1 MFVKNGAFEVY
12 IYSSMIGLG
21 TIGRVEDADVGSM
34 LLDEG
39 VSKNKV
45 QTITFLVSV
54 CGIGMS
60 MGEDAAELRCL

>member
-12 IYSSMIGLG
+12 IYSSMIGLA
-21 TIGRVEDADVGSM
+21 TIGRVEDPDVGSM

-60 MGEDAAELRCL
+60 MGEDVAELRCL